1 MIDWY
6 VEISEWAPE
15 SFKKDDYIKT
25 VIETATPFME
35 HFCRKLEGLK
45 DWKLEDANQ
54 IFSEI
59 INELP
64 IMQPSVWNGEFKIN
78 YNKWV
83 FIKLTDSTK
92 QIYRDSKIRHI
103 LA

>member
-6 VEISEWAPE
+6 VEISEWSPE
-15 SFKKDDYIKT
+15 SFKKDDYIQT

-35 HFCRKLEGLK
+35 HFCRRLEALK
-45 DWKLEDANQ
+45 DWKLEDANK

-59 INELP
+59 IEEWP
-64 IMQPSVWNGEFKIN
+64 IMRPSVWNEEFSIH

-83 FIKLTDSTK
+83 FIKLTDTTK
-92 QIYRDSKIRHI
+92 EIYRDSKIRQI